1 MGNMKTLPLSRR
13 VQLAVLAH
21 IRHNHTRYDQL
32 LREADWRTAR
42 KVVEQHCLDFLVK
55 WRGDEETGR
64 DQFDEILR
72 EVIVLSDDS
81 DEDSE
86 DEESSDED
94 FVRIN
99 SAVDSP
105 HGFTVSSRAGNS
117 QPRHGYS
124 TGSGSSRPLSH
135 RPPVSAGAANSAAQ
149 RAKPQRP
156 KKTNRGFKRYEA
168 VAKRWEEAVN
178 RNRHATNT
186 GPAGHAAPMD
196 RIPSQGSRRLPS
208 LEIISSGPRA
218 ASPRNPYMTLTPS
231 NFHRGHN
238 QGQPPRPE
246 ERMPV
251 ANLEPQRPKPMPSY
265 TGPQSAPHTGSHS
278 VPPEAM
284 IVGRRITRV
293 PVGSHLQSGTAPQR
307 PYHEELK
314 DYLVPSIEPV
324 SPHSGPDVPLF
335 VRQVIRGEPRAPEQ
349 VPPGRTVPFSH
360 PPRLPNN
367 RVDFQY
373 DQADSDVSER
383 LKPTMPLRNGEQ
395 VAMQREYYRGPP
407 VNTAGIA
414 PEHARR
420 IYRVREP
427 MDDNRRSLEAPVV
440 SSKRVFRVHREAPPP
455 VSWEADPVRMRDLSP
470 PRMDQYTRPSV
481 PSVRYEN
488 NEPRRIAYGEAGASH
503 YKGHDQALVSSSAQ
517 PHHRESYRGSS
528 PGFRQAT
535 AFARPDSYG
544 SIRPA
549 TTMIYQG
556 LPARAPEIN
565 SVQQDVADYHHRGRV
580 NILYERCCRH

>member
-32 LREADWRTAR
+32 LREADYQTAR

-81 DEDSE
+81 DEDSQ
-86 DEESSDED
+86 DDESSDED
-94 FVRIN
+94 FARIS
-99 SAVDSP
+99 SAVDSQ
-105 HGFTVSSRAGNS
+105 HGLTVSSRAGNS

-124 TGSGSSRPLSH
+124 TGSGSSGPFSQ
-135 RPPVSAGAANSAAQ
+135 RPPVSAVAANSAAQ

-168 VAKRWEEAVN
+168 VAKRWEEAVH
-178 RNRHATNT
+178 RNRHAKNT

-246 ERMPV
+246 DRMPV
-251 ANLEPQRPKPMPSY
+251 ANLESQRHMPMPSY
-265 TGPQSAPHTGSHS
+265 TVPKSAPHTGSHS

-335 VRQVIRGEPRAPEQ
+335 VRQVIRGEPRALEQ
-349 VPPGRTVPFSH
+349 VPPGSTVPFSH
-360 PPRLPNN
+360 PPPLPNN
-367 RVDFQY
+367 KLDHQH
-373 DQADSDVSER
+373 DQSDSGVSER
-383 LKPTMPLRNGEQ
+383 LEPAMPLRNGEQ
-395 VAMQREYYRGPP
+395 VAIQRDYYRGPP
-407 VNTAGIA
+407 FNTAGTA

-420 IYRVREP
+420 VYRVREP
-427 MDDNRRSLEAPVV
+427 IEDNRRSLEAPVV
-440 SSKRVFRVHREAPPP
+440 SSKRVYRVHREAPPVP
-455 VSWEADPVRMRDLSP
+455 WEADPARVRDLSP
-470 PRMDQYTRPSV
+470 PRMRQYTGATV

-488 NEPRRIAYGEAGASH
+488 DEPRRIAYGEASASH
-503 YKGHDQALVSSSAQ
+503 YRGPDQALVSTSAQ
-517 PHHRESYRGSS
+517 PRHRESHRAPS
-528 PGFRQAT
+528 PGFRPTT
-535 AFARPDSYG
+535 AFTRPDSYG

-549 TTMIYQG
+549 TTTIYQG
-556 LPARAPEIN
+556 PPARAYETN
-565 SVQQDVADYHHRGRV
+565 SFQQDVAGYNHIGRV
-580 NILYERCCRH
+580 NILYGRCRRH